1 LGWPENK
8 DFFVPREVLRHMR
21 RAIANGAAAEKQWN
35 AAFSRY
41 AKDFPEEAKELRRRI
56 SGDLPAGWEK
66 ALPRFSKPEA
76 KATRAYSGE
85 VINAIA

>member
-1 LGWPENK
+1 
-8 DFFVPREVLRHMR
+8 
-21 RAIANGAAAEKQWN
+21 QWN

-85 VINAIA
+85 VINAIAGAVPDLFGGSADLTPSNNT